1 MKKMNVWIL
10 MTGIVIAPFG
20 AMAGHHHHNDNREVV
35 GLVGNCIGLAAEV
48 LRAANPPTVQTV
60 VTTPV
65 QTVVTAPVTPVQT
78 VVTTPVQTVVTTPV
92 QTVVT
97 APVQTVVTAPV
108 IAPVITRPIH
118 VPPPRHPIPPRH
130 NPRPGGPAGHHP
142 GGHGRR

>member
-1 MKKMNVWIL
+1 MKKMNAWIL

-20 AMAGHHHHNDNREVV
+20 AMAGPHHHDDNRKVV

-48 LRAANPPTVQTV
+48 LRVANPPPVQMV

-65 QTVVTAPVTPVQT
+65 
-78 VVTTPVQTVVTTPV
+78 TPVQTVVTTPV

-108 IAPVITRPIH
+108 VAPVVTRPIH
-118 VPPPRHPIPPRH
+118 IRPIHIRPIHIRPIHIRPHRQPPPPPPRH
-130 NPRPGGPAGHHP
+130 NPRPGGHG
-142 GGHGRR
+142 GRR